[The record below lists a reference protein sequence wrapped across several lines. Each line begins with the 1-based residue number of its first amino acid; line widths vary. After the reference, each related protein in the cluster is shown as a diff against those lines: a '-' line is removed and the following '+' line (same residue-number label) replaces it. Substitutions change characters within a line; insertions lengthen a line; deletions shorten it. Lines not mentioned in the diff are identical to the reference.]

1 MHIPSIKSAAQ
12 WCVNLLLCAW
22 LAGCASTSAPTQDRS
37 TFAAADPASI
47 LVLPPVNES
56 PEVQASDSVLSHA
69 TYPLAE
75 SGYYV
80 MPVALVKET
89 LRQNGME
96 IPAEIHEIPGTRLR
110 EIFGADAALYIRIN
124 RYGTVYQVIDSA
136 TVVTAEARLVDLRSG
151 QLLWTGSASA
161 SNKERNNSG
170 SSGLAGI
177 LISALVN
184 QILNTALATSHAIAG
199 TATQRLLS
207 AGGSDG
213 LLFGP
218 RSPRRLQK

>member
-1 MHIPSIKSAAQ
+1 MHIHSIKSAAQ
-12 WCVNLLLCAW
+12 WCAGLLLCAW
-22 LAGCASTSAPTQDRS
+22 LTGCATQTAPKDQSA
-37 TFAAADPASI
+37 FVAANPASI
-47 LVLPPVNES
+47 LVLPPINES

-69 TYPLAE
+69 TRPLAE

-80 MPVALVKET
+80 MPVTLVKET
-89 LRQNGME
+89 FRQNSME
-96 IPAEIHEIPGTRLR
+96 IPDEIHEIPQARLR
-110 EIFGADAALYIRIN
+110 EIFGADAALYIKIN

-151 QLLWTGSASA
+151 NVLWTGSASA
-161 SNKERNNSG
+161 SNKEGNNTS

-184 QILNTALATSHAIAG
+184 QVLNTATDASHGIAA

-218 RSPRRLQK
+218 RSPRRMQK

>member
-1 MHIPSIKSAAQ
+1 MHTPSLISTAQ
-12 WCVNLLLCAW
+12 WCAGLLLCAW
-22 LAGCASTSAPTQDRS
+22 LAGCASMSAPALDRS
-37 TFAAADPASI
+37 AFAAADPASI

-56 PEVQASDSVLSHA
+56 PEVHASDSVLSHA

-80 MPVALVKET
+80 MPVALVKQT
-89 LRQNGME
+89 FRQNGMQV
-96 IPAEIHEIPGTRLR
+96 PAEIHAIPGNRLR

-161 SNKERNNSG
+161 SDKEGNNTG

-177 LISALVN
+177 LLSALVN
-184 QILNTALATSHAIAG
+184 QILNTALDTSHAVAG

-213 LLFGP
+213 LLWGP
-218 RSPRRLQK
+218 RSPRRVLK